1 MLFVFR
7 WFLFVLI
14 IIFLGLQY
22 RLWFGEANLLL
33 VRQLEN
39 QIADQ
44 QSENER
50 LQTRNRQLEAEVMD
64 LKKGLSAIEERARS
78 DQGMIR
84 QGETFYQLVEP
95 SPVRKEK

>member
-1 MLFVFR
+1 MFR

-33 VRQLEN
+33 VRQLED

-78 DQGMIR
+78 DQGMIK

>member
-1 MLFVFR
+1 MFR

>member
-1 MLFVFR
+1 MFR

-33 VRQLEN
+33 VRQLEE

>member
-1 MLFVFR
+1 MFR

-33 VRQLEN
+33 VRQLEE

-78 DQGMIR
+78 DQGMIK

>member
-1 MLFVFR
+1 VFR

-22 RLWFGEANLLL
+22 RLWFGEAHLLL

>member
-33 VRQLEN
+33 VRQLED

-78 DQGMIR
+78 DQGMIK